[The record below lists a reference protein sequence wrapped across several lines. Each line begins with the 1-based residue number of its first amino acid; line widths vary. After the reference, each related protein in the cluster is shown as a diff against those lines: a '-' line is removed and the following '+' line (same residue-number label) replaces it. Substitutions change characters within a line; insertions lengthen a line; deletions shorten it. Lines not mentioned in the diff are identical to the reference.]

1 MSRRREM
8 KKKIEV
14 KQDEENPVPAEILA
28 QAILDMGKAMKLL
41 TKSRLKRDA
50 LVVLIKDK
58 TGITKI
64 DINRVL
70 DSLESLE
77 KDWLK

>member
-1 MSRRREM
+1 M
-8 KKKIEV
+8 KQSKLVI
-14 KQDEENPVPAEILA
+14 KQDEENKVPAEILA
-28 QAILDMGKAMKLL
+28 KAIVEMGHAMKALSKSKLNRAAIL
-41 TKSRLKRDA
+41 T
-50 LVVLIKDK
+50 LVKDK

-64 DINRVL
+64 DIGSVL